1 MKKKELKDIR
11 SKKIVELDKL
21 VAKKKQESIIANA
34 KMKTGQE
41 KKIKK
46 VKNLKHEIA
55 QIMTIIREKQ
65 IMEKEEKKEVKKIT
79 SKKGKTK

>member
-1 MKKKELKDIR
+1 MKKKDLKDLR
-11 SKKIVELDKL
+11 TKKIAELDKL
-21 VAKKKQESIIANA
+21 VIKKKQESVIASA

-65 IMEKEEKKEVKKIT
+65 ILEKKEKEESKNKK
-79 SKKGKTK
+79 KTK

>member
-1 MKKKELKDIR
+1 MKKKDLKDLR
-11 SKKIVELDKL
+11 TKKIAELDKL
-21 VAKKKQESIIANA
+21 VIKKKQESVMASA

-55 QIMTIIREKQ
+55 QILTIIREKQ
-65 IMEKEEKKEVKKIT
+65 ILEKKEEEE
-79 SKKGKTK
+79 SKTKTK

>member
-1 MKKKELKDIR
+1 MKKKDLKDLR
-11 SKKIVELDKL
+11 TKKIAELDKL
-21 VAKKKQESIIANA
+21 VIKKKQESVMANA

-65 IMEKEEKKEVKKIT
+65 ILEKKEKEE
-79 SKKGKTK
+79 SKTKTKTK

>member
-1 MKKKELKDIR
+1 MKKRELQELR
-11 SKKIVELDKL
+11 NKKMAELDKI
-21 VAKKKQESIIANA
+21 VVKKRQESVMANA

-55 QIMTIIREKQ
+55 QVMTIIREKQ
-65 IMEKEEKKEVKKIT
+65 ILEKKEKEEAKN
-79 SKKGKTK
+79 KTK

>member
-1 MKKKELKDIR
+1 MKKKDLKDIR
-11 SKKIVELDKL
+11 TKKIAELDKL
-21 VAKKKQESIIANA
+21 VIKKKQESVMASA

-55 QIMTIIREKQ
+55 QIMTIIREKHRPCC
-65 IMEKEEKKEVKKIT
+65 
-79 SKKGKTK
+79 